1 LLTLVLIEKA
11 AFMTIE
17 ILGYDQENL
26 KNLSED
32 IITHSKKFGVESAEI
47 DISVS
52 TGKTLTV
59 RNGETETVEIN
70 NDKNITLTF
79 YKNNKKSMVS
89 SSDFSKKNNST
100 SDG

>member
-1 LLTLVLIEKA
+1 
-11 AFMTIE
+11 MTIE

-52 TGKTLTV
+52 T
-59 RNGETETVEIN
+59 
-70 NDKNITLTF
+70 
-79 YKNNKKSMVS
+79 
-89 SSDFSKKNNST
+89 
-100 SDG
+100 

>member
-1 LLTLVLIEKA
+1 
-11 AFMTIE
+11 MTIE

-32 IITHSKKFGVESAEI
+32 IITHSKTFGVESAEI

-89 SSDFSKKNNST
+89 SSDFSKKQFNI
-100 SDG
+100 